1 MVSFQLIFNI
11 IWKVYSYKV
20 PRKMFTVMLLQH
32 LQKKTWTEQK
42 WNEVITCK
50 QNCTMI
56 IN

>member
-50 QNCTMI
+50 QNCAMI